1 MNNLLKYGLGL
12 VALGV
17 SVYVVGRAWK
27 KSQRNGMLKAQGTT
41 NMSGMPR

>member
-1 MNNLLKYGLGL
+1 MNNLLKYALGL

-17 SVYVVGRAWK
+17 SVYVVGKAWK
-27 KSQRNGMLKAQGTT
+27 KSQRNGMASRQAST